1 MKVFIFD
8 LDDTIIYYPFG
19 IVDYNNIRPDA
30 TLFNLLDE
38 LKYPKIIYTNGTK
51 GHAEDILR
59 NMRLTN
65 QFTAVYARDTMPA
78 MKPFM
83 ESFSF
88 VENDIRKNINQKNKY
103 YFFDDR
109 VENLHTAKARGWIT
123 IWVHDDFLKQPYY
136 VDYSFPNIQTAIM
149 YFLID

>member
-19 IVDYNNIRPDA
+19 IVDYDNIRPDV

-51 GHAEDILR
+51 EHAEYILR

-65 QFTAVYARDTMPA
+65 SFTAVYARDTMPA

-88 VENDIRKNINQKNKY
+88 VENDIRKNINEKNKY
-103 YFFDDR
+103 YFFDDIL
-109 VENLHTAKARGWIT
+109 ENLQTAKARGWET
-123 IWVHDDFLKQPYY
+123 IWVHDDFMNCPYY
-136 VDYSFPNIQTAIM
+136 VDYSFPNIHTAVM
-149 YFLID
+149 FYLL

>member
-8 LDDTIIYYPFG
+8 LDDTIIYYPHG
-19 IVDYNNIRPDA
+19 IVDYKNIYPDV

-38 LKYPKIIYTNGTK
+38 LKYPKIIYTNGTY

-65 QFTAVYARDTMPA
+65 SFTAIYARDTMPA
-78 MKPFM
+78 MKPLM

-88 VENDIRKNINQKNKY
+88 VEKDIRKNINEKNKY

-109 VENLHTAKARGWIT
+109 LENLKTAKSRGWET
-123 IWVHDDFLKQPYY
+123 IWVHDDFMNYPYY
-136 VDYSFPNIQTAIM
+136 VDHAFPNIHTAIM
-149 YFLID
+149 FYSM

>member
-19 IVDYNNIRPDA
+19 IVDYDNIRPDV

-38 LKYPKIIYTNGTK
+38 LKYPKIIYTNGTH
-51 GHAEDILR
+51 GHAIDILK
-59 NMRLTN
+59 NMRLTD

-78 MKPFM
+78 MKPDM
-83 ESFSF
+83 ISYKF
-88 VENDIRKNINQKNKY
+88 VENDIRKNINEKNKY

-109 VENLHTAKARGWIT
+109 LENLEVAKARGWET
-123 IWVHDDFLKQPYY
+123 IWVHEDFMNKPFY
-136 VDYSFPNIQTAIM
+136 VDYSFPNIHTAVI
-149 YFLID
+149 YYLVI

>member
-19 IVDYNNIRPDA
+19 IVDYDNIRPDV

-51 GHAEDILR
+51 GHAEDILSS
-59 NMRLTN
+59 MRLTN
-65 QFTAVYARDTMPA
+65 SFTAVYARDTMPA
-78 MKPFM
+78 MKPLM

-88 VENDIRKNINQKNKY
+88 VEKDIRKHINEKNKY

-109 VENLHTAKARGWIT
+109 LENLQTAKARGWET
-123 IWVHDDFLKQPYY
+123 IWVHDIL
-136 VDYSFPNIQTAIM
+136 
-149 YFLID
+149 

>member
-19 IVDYNNIRPDA
+19 IVDYDNIRPDV

-38 LKYPKIIYTNGTK
+38 LKYPKIIYTNGTF

-59 NMRLTN
+59 NMMLTN
-65 QFTAVYARDTMPA
+65 SFTAVYARDTMPA
-78 MKPFM
+78 MKPNM
-83 ESFSF
+83 LSYKF
-88 VENDIRKNINQKNKY
+88 VENDIRKNINDKNKY

-109 VENLHTAKARGWIT
+109 LENLEVAKARGWET
-123 IWVHDDFLKQPYY
+123 IWVHDDFMDKPYY
-136 VDYSFPNIQTAIM
+136 VDFAFPNIHTAVM
-149 YFLID
+149 FYLI

>member
-8 LDDTIIYYPFG
+8 LDDTIIYYPHG
-19 IVDYNNIRPDA
+19 IVDYKNIYPDA

-65 QFTAVYARDTMPA
+65 SFTAVYARDTMPA
-78 MKPFM
+78 MKPLM

-88 VENDIRKNINQKNKY
+88 VEKDIRKHINEKNKY

-109 VENLHTAKARGWIT
+109 LENLQTAKARGWET
-123 IWVHDDFLKQPYY
+123 IWVHDDFMNYPYY
-136 VDYSFPNIQTAIM
+136 VDHAFPNIHTAVM